1 MEWSQYSIKILG
13 DNFRNS
19 ILDNPNWDKISEEI
33 IKKKHIW
40 NRVNL
45 LSKLWYIGKTYQNGN

>member
-19 ILDNPNWDKISEEI
+19 ILDNPNWDKISEEL
-33 IKKKHIW
+33 IKKKKNQEQSEPLNQIVAH
-40 NRVNL
+40 R
-45 LSKLWYIGKTYQNGN
+45 

>member
-19 ILDNPNWDKISEEI
+19 ILDNPNWDKISEEL
-33 IKKKHIW
+33 IKKKKHLEQSEPLIQIVVH
-40 NRVNL
+40 R
-45 LSKLWYIGKTYQNGN
+45 

>member
-33 IKKKHIW
+33 IKKK
-40 NRVNL
+40 
-45 LSKLWYIGKTYQNGN
+45 TYLEQSEPLIQIVVHR